1 MLKDVKNTIK
11 QSAVYG
17 LSRISI
23 KLVAFVLFPLY
34 SIYFSVEQYGI
45 IVRGEIFWQ
54 LLQSFMLYATE
65 TAIIRWY
72 SLVEDS
78 EKKKS
83 LIFSVFSFVFLLNLV
98 FLVLSFSFPGN
109 LSLIVFS
116 TPDYEFVIK
125 VCLLVGM
132 FETLI
137 GIPLVMLRIKEKSIM
152 YVFIVVLETVLSLFL
167 QIYFITSTDY
177 GLIGIF
183 ISKFIASIIVFV
195 LLVPS
200 MLKSFSFRIDF
211 KLLIDVLKFSFPLMI
226 ASLVSSMF
234 NSQDRFILGYLTD
247 SKEVGLYGLGYNIAG
262 ILTFVFISP
271 FALAFPV
278 IFWKKIRDENAQRFY
293 TKSMTYSFLIFL
305 FGAIVLSLI
314 APHFIKV
321 FARNPDYWLSK
332 NIVPFI
338 SFSLVFYGMQ
348 IIGVMSFYHEKK
360 TNIVLLIFILS
371 SITNIIINLIL
382 IPFFGMYG
390 AAISTFISYLISTIL
405 IYQFSKKYYF
415 IKWENTKLIIAM
427 TTGIALVIPFYLF
440 NIENLLLS
448 ITLKIAAMILFPII
462 LYLFHF
468 YEEIEI
474 LTVKQFARKL
484 IKK

>member
-65 TAIIRWY
+65 TATIRWY
-72 SLVEDS
+72 SLLEDS

-83 LIFSVFSFVFLLNLV
+83 LIFSVFSFILILNLI
-98 FLVLSFSFPGN
+98 FLISSFYFPNAISSF
-109 LSLIVFS
+109 VFS
-116 TPDYEFVIK
+116 SPDHSNVIK

-137 GIPLVMLRIKEKSIM
+137 GIPLVVLRIREKSVM
-152 YVFIVVLETVLSLFL
+152 YVSIVVLETVLSLGL
-167 QIYFITSTDY
+167 QIYFITSTEY
-177 GLIGIF
+177 KLIGIF
-183 ISKFIASIIVFV
+183 ISKLIASVAVFV
-195 LLVPS
+195 LLLPS
-200 MLKSFSFRIDF
+200 LLRSFRFRIDF
-211 KLLIDVLKFSFPLMI
+211 SLLSDVLKFSLPLMI
-226 ASLVSSMF
+226 ASLVSALF

-247 SKEVGLYGLGYNIAG
+247 SKEVGLYGLGNNVAG

-278 IFWKKIRDENAQRFY
+278 IFWKKIKDDNAKRFY
-293 TKSMTYSFLIFL
+293 TKSMTYSFLVFV
-305 FGAIVLSLI
+305 FGALVLSLA
-314 APHFIKV
+314 APNFIKI
-321 FARNPDYWLSK
+321 FARNPDYWLAK

-338 SFSLVFYGMQ
+338 AFSLVFYGMQ
-348 IIGVMSFYHEKK
+348 VVGLMSFYHDKK
-360 TNIVLLIFILS
+360 TKVVLLILVLS
-371 SITNIIINLIL
+371 SITNIIMNLVL
-382 IPFFGMYG
+382 IPHYRMYG
-390 AAISTFISYLISTIL
+390 AAVSTFASYLISTIL
-405 IYQFSKKYYF
+405 IYIFSKKYYF
-415 IKWENTKLIIAM
+415 IKWENSKLVTAL
-427 TTGIALVIPFYLF
+427 TAGIVLVVPFYVL

-448 ITLKIAAMILFPII
+448 VTLKLIAIILFPII
-462 LYLFHF
+462 LYIFNF

-474 LTVKQFARKL
+474 LSVKQYIRKF
-484 IKK
+484 IRK